1 MKPYQKQ
8 LNASFFIAR
17 ASKCC
22 PVLPVLS
29 KDDVPAG
36 IEKAFAY
43 DNNGNYLGHA
53 EIADVKKFLL
63 TRLYYKTKGAYNV
76 KTRRQYYRDSEGQTI
91 SIFEKGTSNT
101 ALLFQYRT
109 LKADDIIDADDKLE
123 QIRYALENEL
133 NDFKVSSYQMGH
145 WSIPT
150 ADKFNLTHEFRKE
163 LEIEVR
169 AVIEAK
175 KQKML
180 NHLNSF
186 IEANKLLQNASAEC
200 GVELDF

>member
-1 MKPYQKQ
+1 MKSYQKQ
-8 LNASFFIAR
+8 LKAFSSR

-22 PVLPVLS
+22 PVLPALS

-36 IEKAFAY
+36 VEKAFAY

-53 EIADVKKFLL
+53 EVADVKKFLL

-76 KTRRQYYRDSEGQTI
+76 KTGRRYGSDEYTI
-91 SIFEKGTSNT
+91 NIYEKDTRNT
-101 ALLFQYRT
+101 ALQFQCRK
-109 LKADDIIDADDKLE
+109 LKADDIIDVDDKLE
-123 QIRYALENEL
+123 QVRYAIENEL
-133 NDFKVSSYQMGH
+133 KGFKIYSYQMGN

-150 ADKFNLTHEFRKE
+150 VDKFNLTHEFRKE
-163 LEIEVR
+163 LEVEIR

-186 IEANKLLQNASAEC
+186 IEANKLLQNASTEC
-200 GVELDF
+200 GIELDF

>member
-1 MKPYQKQ
+1 MKAYQKQ
-8 LNASFFIAR
+8 LNASHFASR

-29 KDDVPAG
+29 KDDVPVDV
-36 IEKAFAY
+36 EKAFAY

-53 EIADVKKFLL
+53 EVADVKKFLL
-63 TRLYYKTKGAYNV
+63 TRLYYKTKGAYSV
-76 KTRRQYYRDSEGQTI
+76 KTRRYYSDCYTI
-91 SIFEKGTSNT
+91 NIYEKGTSNI
-101 ALLFQYRT
+101 ALLFRCRK
-109 LKADDIIDADDKLE
+109 LKVEDTIDADDKLE
-123 QIRYALENEL
+123 QVRYSLENEFK
-133 NDFKVSSYQMGH
+133 DFKVSSYQMGH

-150 ADKFNLTHEFRKE
+150 ADKFNLTTEFRKE
-163 LEIEVR
+163 LEIEIR

-186 IEANKLLQNASAEC
+186 IEANKLLQDASIEC
-200 GVELDF
+200 GLELDI

>member
-1 MKPYQKQ
+1 MKLYQKQ
-8 LNASFFIAR
+8 LTSISSR

-22 PVLPVLS
+22 PVLPALS

-36 IEKAFAY
+36 VEKAFAY

-53 EIADVKKFLL
+53 EVADVKKFLL

-76 KTRRQYYRDSEGQTI
+76 KTRRQYRDDYTI
-91 SIFEKGTSNT
+91 SIYEKGTSDT
-101 ALLFQYRT
+101 ALRFHCRK

-123 QIRYALENEL
+123 QVRYSLENEL
-133 NDFKVSSYQMGH
+133 NDFKVFSYQMGN